1 MGIKVASNSLR
12 PVLPDR
18 RAPLPAAGPGAL
30 PVRGFTLFGSE
41 TTASAKRTA
50 QWSVLVALAA
60 AMALAPAASA
70 GAAAKASVTAAVRP
84 ANGIEL
90 PIPSAGAMLDIGGQ
104 LWVSDPTQSRVD
116 VFSSTGKLLHTIKD
130 LPGALGLLETTDGST
145 VEVAESTADAVAEI
159 STSTYATNGTTWAT
173 ESCPWSLAWANGF
186 LAYSYG
192 CNPDQNTSGVAT
204 QAAPSATPTEI
215 LTHQYSSAQLAG
227 SGATLAVSGQGLDP
241 GSVITYTIGD
251 DGTATQLASFSPDE
265 GANVTFSP
273 NGTALLDAAYSDNGA
288 IAYDPTT
295 GEQQIAYPGPGG
307 AVAVAESPNG
317 NYIATGF
324 SGYGGTVNL
333 VNTSTD
339 SAVWTRSLTEP
350 PNSGTTYAAMLP
362 NTLTFSANSS
372 EVFGLASFVGL
383 TGIYLFAS
391 DLHPIVSHVSVKVG
405 KVPAG
410 HKLPVTLTGTPHARV
425 TLTAIIPGVLP
436 HHLPAVTLPSSG
448 HAKLKFTSRIDG
460 VLDVAVAGDAGHLPA
475 KAHAK
480 YTVGSRSV
488 AKILGGHK
496 SHGVTYY
503 TKLSQVRVRLRTT
516 PKSDTE
522 YFVITQAF
530 RNGHWASFPKLSGN
544 EVNGQGGVYF
554 TSMNRDVKYRV
565 KFRVPTSEANRGSHV
580 MSGEFE
586 LR

>member
-1 MGIKVASNSLR
+1 MLH
-12 PVLPDR
+12 L
-18 RAPLPAAGPGAL
+18 AAGPSAQ
-30 PVRGFTLFGSE
+30 PVRGFTLFGSA
-41 TTASAKRTA
+41 TTAGAKRTA

-60 AMALAPAASA
+60 TMALAPATSA
-70 GAAAKASVTAAVRP
+70 GATAASMTAAVKP

-90 PIPSAGAMLDIGGQ
+90 PIPSAGAMLDIGGR

-116 VFSSTGKLLHTIKD
+116 VFSSTGKLLHTIKA
-130 LPGALGLLETTDGST
+130 LPGALGLLETTDGTT
-145 VEVAESTADAVAEI
+145 VEVAESSADAVGEI
-159 STSTYATNGTTWAT
+159 STSTFATTGTTWAT
-173 ESCPWSLAWANGF
+173 EGCPSSLAWANGF

-192 CNPDQNTSGVAT
+192 CNSDQDTSGVAT
-204 QAAPSATPTEI
+204 QATPSATPTDI
-215 LTHQYSSAQLAG
+215 LTNQYSSAQLAG
-227 SGATLAVSGQGLDP
+227 SGATLAVSGQGVDP
-241 GSVITYTIGD
+241 GSVITYTIAD
-251 DGTATQLASFSPDE
+251 DGTATQLAAFSPDE

-273 NGTALLDAAYSDNGA
+273 SGTSLLDAAYSDNGA

-295 GEQQIAYPGPGG
+295 GDQQIAYPGPGG
-307 AVAVAESPNG
+307 AVAVSESPNG
-317 NYIATGF
+317 HYIATGF

-339 SAVWTRSLTEP
+339 STVWTRSLTEP
-350 PNSGTTYAAMLP
+350 PNSGTTYAAMIP
-362 NTLTFSANSS
+362 NTLSFSANSA
-372 EVFGLASFVGL
+372 EVFGLASFLGL
-383 TGIYLFAS
+383 NGIYLFAS

-425 TLTAIIPGVLP
+425 ALTLIIPGVLP
-436 HHLPAVTLPSSG
+436 RTLPAVTLSSSG
-448 HAKLKFTSRIDG
+448 RAKLKFSSRIDG
-460 VLDVAVAGDAGHLPA
+460 VLDAAVAGDAGHLPA

-522 YFVITQAF
+522 YFVITQAY
-530 RNGHWASFPKLSGN
+530 RNGHWASFPKLIGN
-544 EVNGQGGVYF
+544 EVNGEGGVYF
-554 TSMNRDVKYRV
+554 SSMNRDVKYRV
-565 KFRVPTSEANRGSHV
+565 KFRVPTSESNRSSHV